1 MISQSEISQIGSADL
16 EGSGLYFDAKFWSR
30 PSILDQTARH
40 IYIYIWN
47 QHIKPNTSRPF
58 NEAVYKISNILP
70 ILALAKYAIFHPN

>member
-30 PSILDQTARH
+30 PSILDQTAIH

-47 QHIKPNTSRPF
+47 QLTKL
-58 NEAVYKISNILP
+58 NIVRRAGFSLQG
-70 ILALAKYAIFHPN
+70 LGVVGFGLVGFG